1 MKKILLY
8 IVSTLILAA
17 CSDEIPEH
25 HQPVRAKRAVLAY
38 MVANN
43 NLDGLIMQNIRWMYE
58 SLSTAKDTCT
68 LVVYYKP
75 SESNQYMKTAEIL
88 EFTTDGY
95 GRINGQTI
103 LSGSSLTS
111 ENVISQAVHHQASI
125 GIATDPFIM
134 AENLRMMQET

>member
-1 MKKILLY
+1 MKKVLLY
-8 IVSTLILAA
+8 IVSTLILVA

-43 NLDGLIMQNIRWMYE
+43 DLDGDIMQNIRWMYE

-75 SESNQYMKTAEIL
+75 LESNQYMKTAEIL

-95 GRINGQTI
+95 GRINGQK
-103 LSGSSLTS
+103 
-111 ENVISQAVHHQASI
+111 I
-125 GIATDPFIM
+125 GRAHV
-134 AENLRMMQET
+134 